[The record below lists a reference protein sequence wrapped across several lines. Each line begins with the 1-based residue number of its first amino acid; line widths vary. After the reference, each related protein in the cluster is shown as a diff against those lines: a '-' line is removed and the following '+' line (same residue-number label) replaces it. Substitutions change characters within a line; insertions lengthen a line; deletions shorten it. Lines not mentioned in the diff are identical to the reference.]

1 MGSSLVSQQSL
12 WLVNFVGWT
21 SREVSL
27 ASSGFS
33 FPILSFFGSRKGNV
47 LMCICYI
54 DLVDGISWIF
64 GL

>member
-12 WLVNFVGWT
+12 WLVSFVGWT

-27 ASSGFS
+27 V
-33 FPILSFFGSRKGNV
+33 SFFGSRKGNV